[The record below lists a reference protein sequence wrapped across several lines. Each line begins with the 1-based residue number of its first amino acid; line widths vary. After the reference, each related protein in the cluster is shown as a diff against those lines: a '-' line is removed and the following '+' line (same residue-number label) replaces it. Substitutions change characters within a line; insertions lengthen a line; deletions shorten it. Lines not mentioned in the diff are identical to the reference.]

1 MVSISILQ
9 WHAVILRHKAVTA
22 RRKDCGVQ
30 ELSSLIDKNFALSR
44 GEDGGVARVESERS

>member
-30 ELSSLIDKNFALSR
+30 ELSSLTDKNFALSR
-44 GEDGGVARVESERS
+44 GEDGGGWPG